1 MRQILTLVSIILL
14 TLNASFP
21 AVAQTSLL
29 LGSVRIDPN
38 SPMNMTSDKLS
49 ISQADGS
56 ARFEGNVVIGQGD
69 MRISAELVIVTY
81 LAEGG
86 IDQLTASG
94 GVTFV
99 TKSNEAESETADYS
113 LTNNTLVM
121 NGNVLLK
128 QGQNAISAETMNVDL
143 ATGSAILTGRVRT
156 ILKTGSN

>member
-1 MRQILTLVSIILL
+1 VRHIFTLVSIILL

-21 AVAQTSLL
+21 SVAQTSML
-29 LGSVRIDPN
+29 LGGVSLDPN
-38 SPMNMTSDKLS
+38 APVNMTSDKLS

-69 MRISAELVIVTY
+69 MRISAGLVIVTY
-81 LAEGG
+81 LAEGR

-94 GVTFV
+94 GVTLV
-99 TKSNEAESETADYS
+99 TKNNEAESETADYS

-143 ATGSAILTGRVRT
+143 ATGSAVLIGRVRT
-156 ILKTGSN
+156 VLKAGSN

>member
-21 AVAQTSLL
+21 AAAQTNLLFGSLSL
-29 LGSVRIDPN
+29 DPN
-38 SPMNMTSDKLS
+38 APVNMTSDKLS

-99 TKSNEAESETADYS
+99 TKTNEAESETADYDIDS
-113 LTNNTLVM
+113 GTIMMSGDVLFTQGPSALTAQRMTIN
-121 NGNVLLK
+121 LK
-128 QGQNAISAETMNVDL
+128 DGTANMS
-143 ATGSAILTGRVRT
+143 GRVKT
-156 ILKTGSN
+156 ILQTGKN

>member
-14 TLNASFP
+14 ALNTTFP

-29 LGSVRIDPN
+29 LGSVSLDPN
-38 SPMNMTSDKLS
+38 APVSMTSDKLS

-69 MRISAELVIVTY
+69 MRISADLVIVTY
-81 LAEGG
+81 LEEGG

-99 TKSNEAESETADYS
+99 TKSNEAESEIASYS

-121 NGNVLLK
+121 SGNVLLK

-143 ATGSAILTGRVRT
+143 ATGSAVLTGRVRT